1 MAGTRE
7 LAERFYELFNSGNLD
22 AARECFS
29 DDVVN
34 VDPSGSLKGWDAFRQ
49 YIGVFKSASPDS
61 TLNVKTLIDGGDVV
75 AMEGTFTGTFT
86 NPLPTPQGELQP
98 TGKPF
103 ELPFVEVN
111 EGQEGRITSHRV
123 YYDQMTFLTALGAMP
138 PQDAPSVSDS

>member
-75 AMEGTFTGTFT
+75 ATEGTFTGTFT
-86 NPLPTPQGELQP
+86 NPLLTPQGELQP
-98 TGKPF
+98 TGKSF

-111 EGQEGRITSHRV
+111 EGQGGRITSHRV
-123 YYDQMTFLTALGAMP
+123 YYDQMTFLTALGAGP
-138 PQDAPSVSDS
+138 PQDAPSASDS